1 MRASVAGAFGVV
13 CTVGL
18 AGGLARGAAPNIV
31 VLLADDLGY
40 GDLGCYGHPTI
51 ATPNL
56 DRMAREGLRLTS
68 FYAAPACTPSRAM
81 LLTGRYAPLAGLPD
95 VLGPDAARG
104 IAERELTLAEAL
116 KGRGY
121 RTLAIGKWHVGHAEP
136 RHRPLAN
143 GFDAYFGL
151 LYSNDMTPPWVETGR
166 PLELW
171 RDEGPIEHPVDQSS
185 LTARYTDEA
194 VRFIRKTGEEP
205 FFLYLAYTFPHVP
218 LHASER
224 FRGRSRAGLYGDV
237 VEEIDWSAGRI
248 IEALREAGLEDRTL
262 VIFTSDNGPWS
273 NMPDRMFR
281 GDIVKKWDA
290 GSAGLLR
297 GAKGTTFEGGVR
309 VPCIARWP
317 GRIPGGRV
325 SGEMASMMDLFA
337 TALALAGAVPPADRP
352 IDGVDI
358 RPLLSGTGP
367 SPRRELLHFLGTRL
381 EAVREGRW
389 KLRAPDLVEPREGRR
404 RDDGL
409 ELFDLEAD
417 PGERF
422 NVAAAHPELVERLGR
437 RMAAHAAPGSP
448 TDPAPGP
455 PDAPPR

>member
-1 MRASVAGAFGVV
+1 VKTILAAAVAIAS
-13 CTVGL
+13 TIGL
-18 AGGLARGAAPNIV
+18 PGGSARGAAPNV
-31 VLLADDLGY
+31 VILLADDLGY

-56 DRMAREGLRLTS
+56 DQMAREGLRLTS
-68 FYAAPACTPSRAM
+68 FYAAPACTPARAT
-81 LLTGRYAPLAGLPD
+81 LLTGRYAPLAGLPN
-95 VLGPDAARG
+95 VLGPDATHG

-121 RTLAIGKWHVGHAEP
+121 RTMAVGKWHLGHAEP
-136 RHRPLAN
+136 RHLPLAN

-151 LYSNDMTPPWVETGR
+151 LYSNDMMPPWVETGK

-171 RDEGPIEHPVDQSS
+171 RGNGPIERPVEQSA

-194 VRFIRKTGEEP
+194 VRFIQGAKGEP
-205 FFLYLAYTFPHVP
+205 FFLHVAYTFPHVP

-248 IEALREAGLEDRTL
+248 LETLREEGLEDRTL

-281 GDIVKKWDA
+281 GDVIKKWDA

-317 GRIPGGRV
+317 GRIPAGRV
-325 SGEMASMMDLFA
+325 SGQIVATMDLFA
-337 TALALAGAVPPADRP
+337 TALALAGAPAPADRP
-352 IDGVDI
+352 IDGLDLW
-358 RPLLSGTGP
+358 PLLSGAGE
-367 SPRRELLHFLGTRL
+367 SPRRECFYFLGTRL
-381 EAVREGRW
+381 EGIREGRW
-389 KLRAPDLVEPREGRR
+389 KLRAPDLVEPRADRR
-404 RDDGL
+404 REDGL

-422 NVAAAHPELVERLGR
+422 NLAAARPELVERLGR
-437 RMAAHAAPGSP
+437 RMAEFAAAATG
-448 TDPAPGP
+448 DGA
-455 PDAPPR
+455 RRR